1 MSLAS
6 ESGEGDLLPAADNPQ
21 MTQKSGYDCRASGL
35 LDISILAVISGEL
48 MTLRAGLAC
57 ENQLVRRVADEPQD
71 LQAAFW
77 E

>member
-1 MSLAS
+1 M
-6 ESGEGDLLPAADNPQ
+6 
-21 MTQKSGYDCRASGL
+21 SGYDCRASGL
-35 LDISILAVISGEL
+35 LDISILAVISEEL

-57 ENQLVRRVADEPQD
+57 ENQLVGRVADEPQD

>member
-1 MSLAS
+1 
-6 ESGEGDLLPAADNPQ
+6 

-57 ENQLVRRVADEPQD
+57 ENQLVGRVADEPQD